1 MYIGSN
7 TYYVLWTMQLFK
19 KLSSWIHDTTEN
31 CSLDTK
37 TYTEPPLDIKQNLQ
51 FIDKFHRDEKIR
63 LCYIVDASNH
73 NM

>member
-1 MYIGSN
+1 MYIGPN
-7 TYYVLWTMQLFK
+7 THYVLWTMKLFE

-31 CSLDTK
+31 CSLDTR
-37 TYTEPPLDIKQNLQ
+37 TYTQPLLDIKQNLQ
-51 FIDKFHRDEKIR
+51 FIGKFLRDETIR